1 MPKGNPIGGCPGGLT
16 GAPIPAPPP
25 GGCPHEGAPAIEVV
39 RAVVEVGKVT
49 LVLMLLFA
57 CIAAAAIAAIPAAKK

>member
-1 MPKGNPIGGCPGGLT
+1 MPKGNPIGGCPGGPT
-16 GAPIPAPPP
+16 EAPIPPPP
-25 GGCPHEGAPAIEVV
+25 PRGCPHEGAPAIEVV

>member
-1 MPKGNPIGGCPGGLT
+1 MPKGNPIGGCPGGPT
-16 GAPIPAPPP
+16 GAPIPALPP

-49 LVLMLLFA
+49 LVLMLLLA

>member
-1 MPKGNPIGGCPGGLT
+1 MPKGNPIGGCPGGPT
-16 GAPIPAPPP
+16 EAPIPAPPP
-25 GGCPHEGAPAIEVV
+25 GGCPHEGAPAIEVA
-39 RAVVEVGKVT
+39 RDVEVGKVT